1 MPSVNPPP
9 PPDWHTLALQGRS
22 DRDVGPNVGDGPGGA
37 ALDPP
42 PTAIAPASQM
52 MGDAYLFYRI
62 SEGGAFAPFNSAM
75 PSWKTAL
82 EEEERWDVI
91 NYVRALGSGQIE
103 PGRRMGGMMFDP
115 EVEALKHEKMTKEGV
130 ELGIITQEQ
139 ADTFIEVHA
148 LLDTL
153 MYGEI
158 DRQGSMDAFLLC
170 VHLWLCPRGSF
181 HGGISHRG

>member
-1 MPSVNPPP
+1 M
-9 PPDWHTLALQGRS
+9 
-22 DRDVGPNVGDGPGGA
+22 GDGPGGA

-42 PTAIAPASQM
+42 PTAIAHTSQM

-158 DRQGSMDAFLLC
+158 DRQGSMDDMRSMLLNE
-170 VHLWLCPRGSF
+170 LKTSGQITQEQADSF
-181 HGGISHRG
+181 TEAHDKLAAAGLME